1 MTTSGIPSIFEAITG
16 ILHSPASILTIP
28 RGSLIDGTTKI
39 SKFLMK
45 FRGFDTFPTNLILSF
60 FLDNFF
66 RSFSKCPSPPIKKL
80 ISLSFSKFAAS
91 INK

>member
-1 MTTSGIPSIFEAITG
+1 LVTTSGIPSILEAITG

-39 SKFLMK
+39 SKFLIK
-45 FRGFDTFPTNLILSF
+45 FKGFDTFPTNLILLL

-66 RSFSKCPSPPIKKL
+66 KSFSKCPSPPIKK
-80 ISLSFSKFAAS
+80 
-91 INK
+91 INIFILQ